1 MRAVRHEA
9 TPTLGSGRFH
19 DRMET
24 ETGPKTYVHLVAI
37 QEGVAASGSALF
49 LQPIHEKMIVMA
61 KTSGGFELSNQW
73 TRRLIPLS
81 LTDKAS
87 KLRN

>member
-1 MRAVRHEA
+1 MNRRYGFSQFVMVA
-9 TPTLGSGRFH
+9 P
-19 DRMET
+19 
-24 ETGPKTYVHLVAI
+24 PVAI
-37 QEGVAASGSALF
+37 KEGVAASGSALF

-73 TRRLIPLS
+73 TRRLIPMS